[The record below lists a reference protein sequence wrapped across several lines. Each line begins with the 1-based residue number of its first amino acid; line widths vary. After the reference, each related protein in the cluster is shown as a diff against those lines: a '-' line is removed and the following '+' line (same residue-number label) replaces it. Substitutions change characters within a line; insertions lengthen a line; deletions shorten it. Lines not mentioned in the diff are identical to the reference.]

1 MLLPP
6 LMQPTVIR
14 SRLVPKNYLLIPAIT
29 QQIHKDY
36 ACHHACIVNMLL
48 YYLFYLLLA
57 YFYEESILVVY
68 PLDIIFTNQTKGFLF
83 FVVKYYQKITIYS
96 NNIIN

>member
-1 MLLPP
+1 
-6 LMQPTVIR
+6 MQPTVIR

-57 YFYEESILVVY
+57 YFYEESIIYPQCVQYVHLERDLV
-68 PLDIIFTNQTKGFLF
+68 FGFW
-83 FVVKYYQKITIYS
+83 
-96 NNIIN
+96 